1 MSFFVYIHTC
11 PNGKKYVGI
20 TTQSNPEYRWG
31 KGGGYYNNKH
41 FYKAICKYGWD
52 NIEHE
57 IFESDSESLMKFW
70 EIILIHHYN
79 SSNPKYG
86 YNKSTGGESAKG
98 MKHSEETKKKI
109 GEGRRG
115 HKHSED
121 TKKRMSESAIKRGQS
136 AEYREHM
143 HNKLAGRPS
152 PMKGRKLSD
161 ETKAKMTAAKKLY
174 WENKRNQ
181 NT

>member
-11 PNGKKYVGI
+11 PNGKKYVGV
-20 TTQSNPEYRWG
+20 TTQSNPKHRWG

-57 IFESDSESLMKFW
+57 VFETDSESLMKFW
-70 EIILIHHYN
+70 EIVLNHYYN
-79 SSNPKYG
+79 SSNLKYG

-98 MKHSEETKKKI
+98 IKHSEETKKKI

-115 HKHSED
+115 HRHSEE

-136 AEYREHM
+136 VEYREHM
-143 HNKLAGRPS
+143 RIVNTGKKHS
-152 PMKGRKLSD
+152 
-161 ETKAKMTAAKKLY
+161 EEAKKKMSEAKKLY
-174 WENKRNQ
+174 WENKRKN